1 MRYTVVWT
9 DAASNELARVWLQ
22 AADPK
27 AVRAASNEIDR
38 QLAGD
43 PENKGVEFYGDRLL
57 VVPPLHATFAV
68 HPDEREVVVLNV
80 W

>member
-9 DAASNELARVWLQ
+9 DAASNELARVWMQ
-22 AADPK
+22 AADPA

-38 QLAGD
+38 QLSRN
-43 PENKGVEFYGDRLL
+43 PETRGVEYYGDRLL
-57 VVPPLHATFAV
+57 VVAPLQATFVV
-68 HPDEREVVVLNV
+68 HPDDRQVVVLNV

>member
-9 DAASNELARVWLQ
+9 DAALNELARVWMQ
-22 AADPK
+22 AADPV

-38 QLAGD
+38 ELARD
-43 PENKGVEFYGDRLL
+43 PETKGVEYYGDRLL
-57 VVPPLHATFAV
+57 VIPPLQATFAV
-68 HPDEREVVVLNV
+68 HPDDREVVVLNV